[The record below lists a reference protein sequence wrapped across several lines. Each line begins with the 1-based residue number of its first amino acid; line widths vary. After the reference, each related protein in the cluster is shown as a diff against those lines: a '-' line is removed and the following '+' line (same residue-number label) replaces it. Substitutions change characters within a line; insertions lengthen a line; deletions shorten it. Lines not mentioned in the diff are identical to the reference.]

1 MTGTVRIDGE
11 DYDLSS
17 LTEEARA
24 QFESIK
30 FADARIAELKNMQA
44 LLTRAKKS
52 YIDGLEREIIKARTG
67 VDFSSLLSD

>member
-1 MTGTVRIDGE
+1 MTRKVRIDGE
-11 DYDLSS
+11 EYDLSS
-17 LTEEARA
+17 LSVEARS
-24 QFESIK
+24 QFELVK
-30 FADARIAELKNMQA
+30 FADAQIAELTNMQA

>member
-1 MTGTVRIDGE
+1 MISTVRIDGA

-30 FADARIAELKNMQA
+30 FADAQIAELKNMQA

-52 YIDGLEREIIKARTG
+52 YIDGLEREIIKARSG

>member
-1 MTGTVRIDGE
+1 MNRKVRIDGA

-17 LTEEARA
+17 LTEEAKA
-24 QFESIK
+24 QLAMIQFG
-30 FADARIAELKNMQA
+30 DARIAELKNMLA

>member
-1 MTGTVRIDGE
+1 MTGTVRIDSA
-11 DYDLSS
+11 DYDLAS
-17 LTEEARA
+17 LSAEARA
-24 QFESIK
+24 QLAMIK
-30 FADARIAELKNMQA
+30 FADAQIAELKNMQA

>member
-1 MTGTVRIDGE
+1 MTDTVRIDGE
-11 DYDLSS
+11 DYDLAS
-17 LTEEARA
+17 LSAAARA
-24 QFESIK
+24 QLDSIR
-30 FADARIAELKNMQA
+30 FADAQIAELKNMQA

>member
-1 MTGTVRIDGE
+1 MTGTVRIDGT
-11 DYDLSS
+11 DYDAAS

-24 QFESIK
+24 QLGMIQ
-30 FADARIAELKNMQA
+30 FADGRIAELKNMQA

-67 VDFSSLLSD
+67 VDFNSLLSD

>member
-1 MTGTVRIDGE
+1 MTGKVRIDDE
-11 DYDLSS
+11 EYDLAS
-17 LTEEARA
+17 LSAEALS

-30 FADARIAELKNMQA
+30 FADAQIAEMTNMQA

>member
-1 MTGTVRIDGE
+1 MTRKVRIDGSE
-11 DYDLSS
+11 IDPDSLSTKAKEQ
-17 LTEEARA
+17 LEL
-24 QFESIK
+24 IK
-30 FADARIAELKNMQA
+30 FTDVQIAELTNMQA

>member
-1 MTGTVRIDGE
+1 MTGTVRIDGA
-11 DYDLSS
+11 DYDLAS
-17 LTEEARA
+17 LSAEARA
-24 QFESIK
+24 QLDSIK
-30 FADARIAELKNMQA
+30 FSDAQIAELTNMQA

>member
-11 DYDLSS
+11 DYDLATLSP
-17 LTEEARA
+17 EARA
-24 QFESIK
+24 QLESIK
-30 FADARIAELKNMQA
+30 FADGQIAELKNMQA

>member
-11 DYDLSS
+11 DYDLATLSA
-17 LTEEARA
+17 EARSHLDA
-24 QFESIK
+24 IK
-30 FADARIAELKNMQA
+30 FADTEIAELKNMQA

>member
-1 MTGTVRIDGE
+1 MI
-11 DYDLSS
+11 
-17 LTEEARA
+17 
-24 QFESIK
+24 QFG
-30 FADARIAELKNMQA
+30 DARIAELKNMQA

>member
-11 DYDLSS
+11 DYDLATLSP
-17 LTEEARA
+17 EARA
-24 QFESIK
+24 QLESIK
-30 FADARIAELKNMQA
+30 FADAQIAELKNMQA

>member
-1 MTGTVRIDGE
+1 MTGTVRIDGV
-11 DYDLSS
+11 DYDTAS

-24 QFESIK
+24 QLGMIQFT
-30 FADARIAELKNMQA
+30 DGRIAESKNMQA

-67 VDFSSLLSD
+67 VDFTSLLSD

>member
-1 MTGTVRIDGE
+1 MTGKVRIDDE
-11 DYDLSS
+11 EYDLAS
-17 LTEEARA
+17 LSAEVRA
-24 QFESIK
+24 QLDSIK
-30 FADARIAELKNMQA
+30 FADAQIAELTNMQA

>member
-1 MTGTVRIDGE
+1 MTGKVWIDDE
-11 DYDLSS
+11 EYDLAS
-17 LTEEARA
+17 LSAEARA
-24 QFESIK
+24 QLESIK
-30 FADARIAELKNMQA
+30 FADAQIAELTNMQA

>member
-1 MTGTVRIDGE
+1 MTGTVRVDGA
-11 DYDLSS
+11 DYDLAS
-17 LTEEARA
+17 LSAEARA
-24 QFESIK
+24 QLDSIK
-30 FADARIAELKNMQA
+30 FADAQIAELTNMQA

>member
-1 MTGTVRIDGE
+1 MTGKVRIDGE
-11 DYDLSS
+11 DYDLAS
-17 LTEEARA
+17 LSAEALS

-30 FADARIAELKNMQA
+30 FADAQIAELTNMQA
-44 LLTRAKKS
+44 LLRRAKKS

>member
-17 LTEEARA
+17 LTEEAKA
-24 QFESIK
+24 QLAMIQ
-30 FADARIAELKNMQA
+30 FADAQIADLTNMQA
-44 LLTRAKKS
+44 VLRRAKKS

>member
-1 MTGTVRIDGE
+1 MTGTVRIDGA
-11 DYDLSS
+11 DYDLAS
-17 LTEEARA
+17 LSAEARA
-24 QFESIK
+24 QLDSIK
-30 FADARIAELKNMQA
+30 FADAQIAELKNMQA

>member
-1 MTGTVRIDGE
+1 MTRKVRIDGE
-11 DYDLSS
+11 EYDLSS
-17 LTEEARA
+17 LSAEARS
-24 QFESIK
+24 QFELIK
-30 FADARIAELKNMQA
+30 FADAQIAELTNMQA

>member
-1 MTGTVRIDGE
+1 MTGKVRFDGA

-17 LTEEARA
+17 LSAEARA
-24 QFESIK
+24 QLAMIK
-30 FADARIAELKNMQA
+30 FVDAQMAEFKNTQA